1 MQMWEIVTKEIGD
14 CEKKD
19 CDRWDRVIT
28 GAIKKLGSGNLG
40 GAVPP

>member
-14 CEKKD
+14 CEKD

-28 GAIKKLGSGNLG
+28 GAIQKLGSWNLG